1 MLIPVYA
8 TALFLSAFLLFWI
21 QPLFTKM
28 VLPLLGGTPAVWN
41 TAMMFFQLMLL
52 AGYAYAHLLTR
63 SVRPGRQVWV
73 HGAVA
78 ALALGFL
85 PIGVAAGWTPPRDHS
100 PVFWLV
106 GLLAASLGLPFF
118 VLAASAPLLQTWF
131 ARTGHRL
138 GADPYFLYAASNLGS
153 LLALAAFP
161 ALLEPSLTLGQQSLA
176 WALLYGLL
184 LLLLGACAL
193 PARQIAAQ
201 TAGPTAPARPPVAS
215 AGTRQILI
223 WIALAAVP
231 SSLLLGVTNY
241 IATDLAS
248 VPLLWVVPLGLY
260 LLSFILAFSPRLRGD
275 LRWALKGQAA
285 GLLLVTTLI
294 LLALVFSHG
303 APIEL
308 QVLAH
313 LLTFFLTA
321 VICHTELANRRPGVE
336 LLTPFYLCMS
346 AGGAIG
352 GMFNA
357 LLAPALFSS
366 TYEYYLGLVAACAL
380 RAVIGRRAERLVI
393 GDILYPAAL
402 AALLIAAVTFLGEPE
417 QITLALR
424 GALLMGCALPLYGF
438 SDRPWRFT
446 LGVAAMLGSALVLDG
461 SADILHQ
468 DRSFFGVN
476 RVKRI
481 EGGSRLAF
489 IHGTTMHGSE
499 FTDPS
504 LWREPLAYYSRTGPA
519 GQLLAT
525 RPGTHSV
532 AAIGLGTGALACY
545 RQPGQDW
552 QFFEIDPAVARI
564 ARDTRYFH
572 YLSEC
577 AGDTPII
584 LGDGRLSLQA
594 VPDGSED
601 VIVVDAFS
609 SDAIPLHLLTREA
622 LQLYLQKLSPHGTVL
637 LHISNLYLDLAPVV
651 ATLAASV
658 GATAEHQLYQP
669 SAAERASGAG
679 PAEWVAIARDPAD
692 LDFLD
697 ARWQRLTPVPGARVW
712 TDDFSNIVSAIRW

>member
-8 TALFLSAFLLFWI
+8 TALFISAFLLFWI

-41 TAMMFFQLMLL
+41 TAMMFFQLLLL
-52 AGYAYAHLLTR
+52 AGYFYAHILTR
-63 SVRPGRQVWV
+63 AVRPSRQFWV

-78 ALALGFL
+78 VAALGFL
-85 PIGVAAGWTPPRDHS
+85 PIGVAAGWVPPSDHT
-100 PVFWLV
+100 PVFWLI
-106 GLLAASLGLPFF
+106 GLLAVSLGMPFF

-161 ALLEPSLTLGQQSLA
+161 ILLEPRLTLGQQSQA

-184 LLLLGACAL
+184 LVLVGACAL
-193 PARQIAAQ
+193 AGRGGAPQ
-201 TAGPTAPARPPVAS
+201 TAGPAPPPRPPGGRVGVVQAL
-215 AGTRQILI
+215 T

-231 SSLLLGVTNY
+231 SSLLLGVTTY

-260 LLSFILAFSPRLRGD
+260 LLSFIMAFSPRLRID

-285 GLLLVTTLI
+285 GMLMVTTLI
-294 LLALVFSHG
+294 LLVLVFTRGGSVPLE
-303 APIEL
+303 A
-308 QVLAH
+308 LAH

-321 VICHTELANRRPGVE
+321 LVCHTELANRRPGVE
-336 LLTPFYLCMS
+336 SLTPFYLCMS

-357 LLAPALFSS
+357 LVAPALFSS
-366 TYEYYLGLVAACAL
+366 TYEYYLGIVAACGL
-380 RAVIGRRAERLVI
+380 RALIGPRAGRVVA
-393 GDILYPAAL
+393 GDVVYPAML
-402 AALLIAAVTFLGEPE
+402 AALLIAAILIMGDPAAIGFG
-417 QITLALR
+417 LR
-424 GALLMGCALPLYGF
+424 SVLLMGCALLLYGF
-438 SDRPWRFT
+438 SDRPLRFT
-446 LGVAAMLGSALVLDG
+446 LGVATLLGSALVLDG
-461 SADILHQ
+461 SVDILHQ

-476 RVKRI
+476 RIKRI
-481 EGGSRLAF
+481 EGGSKLALV
-489 IHGTTMHGSE
+489 HGTTLHGAE
-499 FTDPS
+499 FTAPS
-504 LWREPLAYYSRTGPA
+504 LWREPLTYYSRSGPA
-519 GQLLAT
+519 GQLLAA
-525 RPGTHSV
+525 RGDTHSV
-532 AAIGLGTGALACY
+532 AVIGLGAGALACY
-545 RQPGQDW
+545 RQPGQAW
-552 QFFEIDPAVARI
+552 QFFEIDPAVVQI

-594 VPDGSED
+594 VADGSQD
-601 VIVVDAFS
+601 VIIIDAFS

-622 LQLYLQKLSPHGTVL
+622 VQLYLQKLKPRGTVL
-637 LHISNLYLDLAPVV
+637 LHISNLYLDLAPIV
-651 ATLAASV
+651 ANLAASV
-658 GATAEHQLYQP
+658 GAAAKHQLYQP
-669 SAAERASGAG
+669 SAAERERGAG
-679 PAEWVAIARDPAD
+679 AAEWVAIARDPAD

-697 ARWQRLTPVPGARVW
+697 ARWQTLAPVPGARVW